1 MQSQT
6 PRIFE
11 TVQENREARKR
22 RLAKIV
28 SECVASLPSNISQLD
43 ALLSTA
49 PVDLTRVTRIIS
61 ADSEFGGLLLSLA
74 STELFNVRSCG
85 VTLPQAVVLFGS
97 ERLRTFSFAYA
108 FFKHAGRGL
117 SSADRQQLWQHSFL
131 TAALSERTAR
141 QVGYPECGQAYLAG
155 LIHDIGRLPLL
166 EAARQEKSAGRPLP
180 ADWADSPS
188 AERECFGVDHCELG
202 KLISAAWRVAPSF
215 LDAVAYHHSPGR
227 ASHDPDLAEIVA
239 AGDCYANL
247 LSPFAGE
254 DIAVVPPHKAGA
266 INALLQMCVPDLGE
280 LDAAGLLSGAQD
292 EGFDQ
297 DLMAQLLN

>member
-6 PRIFE
+6 PRILE
-11 TVQENREARKR
+11 TLQENPEARRR

-49 PVDLTRVTRIIS
+49 PIDLTRVTGIIS
-61 ADSEFGGLLLSLA
+61 GDSEFTGLLLSLA

-97 ERLRTFSFAYA
+97 ERLRTLSLACA

-117 SSADRQQLWQHSFL
+117 SSIDRQQLWQHSFL

-155 LIHDIGRLPLL
+155 LVHDIGRLPLL
-166 EAARQEKSAGRPLP
+166 EAAQQEKSADSPLP
-180 ADWADSPS
+180 ANWADSPS

-202 KLISAAWRVAPSF
+202 KLIAAAWRLAPCF
-215 LDAVAYHHSPGR
+215 LDAVAYHHSPDR
-227 ASHDPDLAEIVA
+227 ANHDPDLAEIVA

-254 DIAVVPPHKAGA
+254 GIAVGPLHKARA
-266 INALLQMCVPDLGE
+266 IDALLQMCVPVLGE
-280 LDAAGLLSGAQD
+280 LEAAGLLSGAQD
-292 EGFDQ
+292 EEFDR
-297 DLMAQLLN
+297 DLTAQLLN